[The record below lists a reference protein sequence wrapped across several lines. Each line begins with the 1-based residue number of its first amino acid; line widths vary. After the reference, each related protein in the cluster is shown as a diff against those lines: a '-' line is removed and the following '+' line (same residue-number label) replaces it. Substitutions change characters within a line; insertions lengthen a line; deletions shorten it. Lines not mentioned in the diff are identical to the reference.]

1 MEQSNVILTADV
13 NLNDIFDSENLLVS
27 DRLYLPIGAHTAT
40 YQPNEAGGLPIKV
53 LTRQDGKKLYLL
65 QIDVTVFGTTD
76 VVKGECAINS
86 KVAIKELQTN
96 LKEGKK
102 TIHVRAKH
110 SNTDGECYTSLIT
123 AKQANIMYKKQGDNA
138 QSSNVLTFADLS
150 ETDKE
155 KFLDTLTRK
164 ESKEFEENPNKV
176 IPSDFELTA

>member
-1 MEQSNVILTADV
+1 MEQTNVVLTKDV
-13 NLNDIFDSENLLVS
+13 NIDEIFDSENLLVS

-65 QIDVTVFGTTD
+65 QINVTIFGTND
-76 VVKGECAINS
+76 DVKGECAVNS
-86 KVAIKELQTN
+86 KVAIKELQEN
-96 LKEGKK
+96 LKAGKK

-123 AKQANIMYKKQGDNA
+123 EKQAKIMYSKQSA
-138 QSSNVLTFADLS
+138 VTTSNVLTFADLS
-150 ETDKE
+150 EADKE
-155 KFLDTLTRK
+155 KFLDSLSRK
-164 ESKEFEENPNKV
+164 EAKEFEENPSKI